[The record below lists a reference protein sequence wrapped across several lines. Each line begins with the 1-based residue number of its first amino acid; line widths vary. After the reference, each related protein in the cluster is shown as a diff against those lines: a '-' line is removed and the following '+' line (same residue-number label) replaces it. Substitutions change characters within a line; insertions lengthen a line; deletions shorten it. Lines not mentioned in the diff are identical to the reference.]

1 MLKFREQSI
10 KNGLEE
16 PPKPK
21 KGPEKKEVYNR

>member
-10 KNGLEE
+10 KNELEE

-21 KGPEKKEVYNR
+21 KGPEKKEVYNK